1 MSRYNQL
8 SVGNNVLVEV
18 TDQSVYFEYDT
29 NIDQPFALALTYSE
43 FETLY
48 NTTTTGTH
56 HLTEELTIDITETY
70 IHIISDVLTVSFPR
84 NHLEHI
90 TDFYTTI
97 KHELQDPKRKAILVF
112 NDGQNI
118 ETRFASND
126 ADETTVENLQSKYTN
141 SETIEIKPA
150 TEFQHK

>member
-1 MSRYNQL
+1 MSQYNQL

-56 HLTEELTIDITETY
+56 QLTEELTIDITEIY
-70 IHIISDVLTVSFPR
+70 IHIISDVLTISFPR
-84 NHLEHI
+84 DNIEQI
-90 TDFYTTI
+90 NNFYTNI
-97 KHELQDPKRKAILVF
+97 KPKLQDPGRKAILVWKDDR
-112 NDGQNI
+112 NA
-118 ETRFASND
+118 ETRFASEN
-126 ADETTVENLQSKYTN
+126 AVETTVETLQSKYTD